1 MYRFSLVLGVFI
13 LGYYFGN
20 SSDHIYRTALMQY
33 HQDDYG
39 TLMYKCDAVMKEH
52 FIAKSKIA
60 QSRTEDEINNLLSN
74 EISMID
80 CHHYDVL
87 RKELSSKGLTDDD
100 LSLMGLKVMEAKSI
114 DLENLVRIHEIRY

>member
-1 MYRFSLVLGVFI
+1 MYRFSLVFVVFI
-13 LGYYFGN
+13 LGYYLGN
-20 SSDHIYRTALMQY
+20 SSDHIYRNALMHY

-52 FIAKSKIA
+52 FIAKAKVAKSKN
-60 QSRTEDEINNLLSN
+60 EDDINNLLSN
-74 EISMID
+74 EISLID
-80 CHHYDVL
+80 CHHYDVM
-87 RKELSSKGLTDDD
+87 RKELISKGLTDDD

>member
-1 MYRFSLVLGVFI
+1 MYRFSLVLVIFI
-13 LGYYFGN
+13 LGYYLG
-20 SSDHIYRTALMQY
+20 STSDYFYRNVLMHY
-33 HQDDYG
+33 HQHEYG

-52 FIAKSKIA
+52 FIAKTKVSKSIN
-60 QSRTEDEINNLLSN
+60 EDEINNLLSN
-74 EISMID
+74 EISLID

-87 RKELSSKGLTDDD
+87 RKELRFKGLTDDD

>member
-1 MYRFSLVLGVFI
+1 MYRFSLVLVVFI

-87 RKELSSKGLTDDD
+87 RKELSYKGLTDDD